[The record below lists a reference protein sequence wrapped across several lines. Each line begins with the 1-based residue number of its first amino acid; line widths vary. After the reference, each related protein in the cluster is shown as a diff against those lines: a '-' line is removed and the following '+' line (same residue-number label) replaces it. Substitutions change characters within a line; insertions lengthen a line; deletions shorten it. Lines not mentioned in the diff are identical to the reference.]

1 MAFAFLCS
9 VFDLF
14 LLVYMFCG
22 VFGMG
27 TCMHCLCFFM
37 FLVCVNLYIFVY
49 AL

>member
-14 LLVYMFCG
+14 LLGLYVLWGFWNGHVYAF
-22 VFGMG
+22 
-27 TCMHCLCFFM
+27 LCFFM